1 MTPPVL
7 LLTVLAALRVHAVA
21 SATSSHS
28 GAHSIAAPLSYP
40 AALKNIPKPSTHAEA
55 ARIHSL
61 ARSVGHRARRR
72 AGVTQTQPSTPTCTS
87 GSDYSAG
94 PSSAYRVSPAMYGG
108 DPTGATE

>member
-7 LLTVLAALRVHAVA
+7 LLTVLAALQAA
-21 SATSSHS
+21 ATRSHS
-28 GAHSIAAPLSYP
+28 GAPHSISAPLSYP

-87 GSDYSAG
+87 SSDSTGG